1 MLETIGLREYQR
13 QGIADLRAGFD
24 AGAQRAILCFPT
36 GAGKTVTAAAM
47 IRDAMAENKSVFFI
61 VHRQEL
67 CHQASRTLT
76 AFGIAHGII
85 ASGLPQTDDPIQVV
99 MAQTL
104 MRRLYIIKPPDL
116 LVVDEAHHSLANT
129 WKAIIKAYP
138 GAKTVGLTATP
149 QRLDGQ
155 GLAELYDAM
164 VVGPSVQSLIEQG
177 HLSDFEVYAPPIG
190 ISTEGIHTRAGDFAP
205 DELANAIDK
214 PTITGDAVATYM
226 RLAAGKRAIVFCVS
240 IKHSKNICAE
250 FQSRGI
256 NAAHIDGNEHRVRRE
271 QIVEAFAVGKLQVLC
286 NVELV
291 SEGFDVPA
299 AEVVIMLRPTK
310 SLGLYLQQAGR
321 ALRPKDGK
329 MALIL
334 DHAANAIRHGL
345 PDEQHD
351 WSLDS
356 KKRKQSASRDNK
368 PTAWQC
374 PICDR
379 VLPVHF
385 LVCSTCGHITDRS
398 GRVVAVQDGE
408 LEKIDRAALAK
419 LRNLTKTGMGLR
431 EYARYRGVS
440 SAAVGKAIK
449 SGRIQKELDG
459 TIDPVKADADWAA
472 NTNQAQQRTVRNL
485 TKTGMGLR
493 EYARQRGVTEGAV
506 RKAVKSGRILV
517 ESDGT
522 IDPVKADA
530 DWAANTNQA
539 QQRTVRNLTK
549 TGMGLR
555 EYARYRGV
563 SSAAV
568 SKAIKHGRIEKEQ
581 DGTIDSVKADATWD
595 RKRQKSG
602 MTVAEYAKH
611 RCVGVEKIYNA
622 LRIGLIH
629 KGPDG
634 SIDPNDAD
642 SSFQRESEIKSNK
655 HESERKNNKSG
666 MSVAEYAKYRGVHVT
681 SVFVSLKVCRI
692 QRELDGSID
701 PVKADAAWPRKKE
714 VVGMSV
720 AEYAKYRRTDSVSVY
735 LSLKVG
741 RIQRELDGSIDPVKA
756 DAAWPRIKDTM
767 MTIYEYAKHRKM
779 SINSI
784 FDAVQVGRV
793 QREPDGSIDP
803 VKADAAWPRKEKT
816 WMTVLD
822 YSKRRGVSKASVLWA
837 LKNGRIHQE
846 PDGSIDPVK
855 ADATWVHS

>member
-485 TKTGMGLR
+485 TKTGMGF
-493 EYARQRGVTEGAV
+493 
-506 RKAVKSGRILV
+506 
-517 ESDGT
+517 
-522 IDPVKADA
+522 
-530 DWAANTNQA
+530 
-539 QQRTVRNLTK
+539 
-549 TGMGLR
+549 R